1 MMEHRPA
8 ISPSITPVLSPCRS
22 HRKDLFSGREWKLED
37 FELGKLLGSGRFGQ
51 VFLARERASK
61 FVVALKTLSKAELKR
76 HKVEHQV
83 RREIEIQS
91 HLDHPN
97 VLRMYGFF
105 WDTKNIYLI
114 LEYAPGGELFREI
127 QRAPGKRFDEA
138 TASRYLRQ
146 IASAL
151 DYLHSKGVIHRDIK
165 PENLLNCQGTL
176 KISDFG
182 WSIHAA
188 NVPRK
193 TLCGTLDYLSPEM
206 VEGRAHDYTVD
217 LWCLGVLAFE
227 FLVGSPP
234 FETSSQQETCRRILS
249 VDIKWPSYLSEGAID
264 FMRRLLVADP
274 SKRSPLSEVLIH
286 PWICLLYTSPSP
298 RDS

>member
-97 VLRMYGFF
+97 VL
-105 WDTKNIYLI
+105 I

-138 TASRYLRQ
+138 TAS
-146 IASAL
+146 
-151 DYLHSKGVIHRDIK
+151 
-165 PENLLNCQGTL
+165 
-176 KISDFG
+176 
-182 WSIHAA
+182 
-188 NVPRK
+188 
-193 TLCGTLDYLSPEM
+193 
-206 VEGRAHDYTVD
+206 
-217 LWCLGVLAFE
+217 
-227 FLVGSPP
+227 
-234 FETSSQQETCRRILS
+234 QQRC
-249 VDIKWPSYLSEGAID
+249 
-264 FMRRLLVADP
+264 DP
-274 SKRSPLSEVLIH
+274 S
-286 PWICLLYTSPSP
+286 
-298 RDS
+298 

>member
-1 MMEHRPA
+1 MESTSKGPVAKGYFLPSPRMKSARTLGTTPALTKNMSVMEASPSLSRHVRNLTADLKKLFPASGKRSRNASNESCRSPKLQKSKVGSGNLNVASILLQNILSSGGGTHKTGKALTRDHNMQEKKQPKEEKTKEERQPLKDKTFLTSNREFCSATKTADRMMEHRPA

-97 VLRMYGFF
+97 VL
-105 WDTKNIYLI
+105 I

-138 TASRYLRQ
+138 TAS
-146 IASAL
+146 
-151 DYLHSKGVIHRDIK
+151 
-165 PENLLNCQGTL
+165 
-176 KISDFG
+176 
-182 WSIHAA
+182 
-188 NVPRK
+188 
-193 TLCGTLDYLSPEM
+193 
-206 VEGRAHDYTVD
+206 
-217 LWCLGVLAFE
+217 
-227 FLVGSPP
+227 
-234 FETSSQQETCRRILS
+234 QQRC
-249 VDIKWPSYLSEGAID
+249 
-264 FMRRLLVADP
+264 DP
-274 SKRSPLSEVLIH
+274 S
-286 PWICLLYTSPSP
+286 
-298 RDS
+298 